1 MRRVGLVQLASRIEH
16 SGRMAVASILFF
28 VASLVLGLPPVAA
41 LLGERAAG
49 ALQAACLGGTYCLS
63 GLPQAVSSVALAAGG
78 GLDTHVLMAL
88 AVVATLYLGMVQ
100 EGALLLLLFQI
111 SHFLEERFTSRAQG
125 SLERLWAAM
134 PERATL
140 VALEPAPA
148 TDSSSNGGGSS
159 KSAAASG
166 SSTAAGGGP
175 DLSSCREVLAD
186 SVAVGQLV
194 LVRAGEQ
201 VPLDGEVVWGVAS
214 VSQAHIS
221 GESQPARVAA
231 GGWLPAGAL
240 SHDGALVLRVT
251 ALAGDSTPARMA
263 RMAAQAQAS
272 KPQLTRLLD
281 RVGALWSRG
290 VVAATVAALAVLL
303 AAGVPLLEAPGGAL
317 YRALGVL
324 VAGSPC
330 AVVLVP
336 LAYVC
341 SMAAVTRRGVLL
353 KGASALDALADV
365 RTVALD
371 KTGTITTGELR
382 LTEALL
388 LPQLLLEVE
397 GPGGSGAAGQGAGV
411 GDAATRAAGSISLI
425 PLIQQAAA
433 DAAAG
438 AAGAGGLSAAS
449 SLSTSLSTSLSASL
463 DSAVASGSDQD
474 EAPPPPPP
482 LAEADWAELAARCA
496 AALSRASTHPVS
508 RAVVSA
514 SGRLAR
520 GVAVSGV
527 EVVAGSGV
535 RGVCRLRGS
544 AAAGAADA
552 TAEGPAG
559 AAAAALPPLSAAT
572 GRSFAVSFGSADF
585 AVAALGGEG
594 SPAARRLRWFLS
606 GASGSMSVCS
616 IDSSGAPTPA
626 DAAKAVSVLVMTPVP
641 AAAAQHRGGADGDWA
656 HAEARVAVF
665 SFEDV
670 VRPGVAAAVAALQ
683 DGSWRRGGAAAA
695 AAPEAAAAKR
705 VVMLT
710 GDNPT
715 VAAAVAAG
723 VGISHFRSAML
734 PADKLAFVQAEQAQS
749 SAAEAAA
756 AAKAAAKAAA
766 GRSKHTAS
774 AKTAGNAAATNPAAD
789 TSATTS
795 SGGGGGGGHVLMMGD
810 GINDAPALAAARVG
824 VAVASSPRDLV
835 AAASDVIVLNG
846 QGAAALPWLLRSA
859 HSTQVVVRQN
869 LTLALVAMAA
879 ATLPTVAGFFPLWL
893 AVTLHEGST
902 LAVAVNSLRLL
913 LPTDDEQQQ
922 AAASEGGS
930 SSGGGGGGMLAGAVA
945 VWKGLCELMSDAPE
959 GHGHSHGHSCCGG
972 HSHSHAHH
980 DHRHGHGAGHSHS
993 HDHDHSHGHG
1003 HDHTHEHG
1011 AGKAMEVNGSGSRG
1025 HVECCSQHGHHHHHH
1040 HDHEHDHD
1048 HGHDQRPRGDQ
1059 DHSHDRGHAHSHDH
1073 GHDHGHEEVHK
1084 HGHNDVKEHGHGQ
1097 RSEPGLVRAVGPRDV
1112 SASAAAAAAAA
1123 PHGGGCTSLCC
1134 GGRGWHG
1141 GVRLGPLAGS
1151 GCGGVLSGAACD
1163 DGSAYGLGLTS
1174 RAQRRRGHGRLLT
1187 AVVAAAVKPPPGV
1200 TAP

>member
-1 MRRVGLVQLASRIEH
+1 MRAVGLVQLASRIEH

-28 VASLVLGLPPVAA
+28 TASLVLGLAPLAA

-49 ALQAACLGGTYCLS
+49 GLQAACLAGTYCLS

-78 GLDTHVLMAL
+78 GLDTHVLMSL
-88 AVVATLYLGMVQ
+88 AVLATLYLGMVQ

-125 SLERLWAAM
+125 SMERLWAAM

-140 VALEPAPA
+140 VALEPVPA
-148 TDSSSNGGGSS
+148 GA
-159 KSAAASG
+159 SAAAGING
-166 SSTAAGGGP
+166 SSTGSTGGSGTGSSSGGP

-201 VPLDGEVVWGVAS
+201 LPLDGEVVWGVAS

-221 GESQPARVAA
+221 GESQPARVAEGA
-231 GGWLPAGAL
+231 WLPAGAL

-290 VVAATVAALAVLL
+290 VVAATLTALAVLL

-388 LPQLLLEVE
+388 LPVLPPVL
-397 GPGGSGAAGQGAGV
+397 PGADGEAAAAAPAPGQAGAAAV
-411 GDAATRAAGSISLI
+411 ASDATRTAGSLSLI
-425 PLIQQAAA
+425 PLIKQAAD
-433 DAAAG
+433 DAAAAAASG
-438 AAGAGGLSAAS
+438 AGGGLSAAS
-449 SLSTSLSTSLSASL
+449 SLSTSLSASL
-463 DSAVASGSDQD
+463 ESPTSGSDLE
-474 EAPPPPPP
+474 EAPPPPP

-544 AAAGAADA
+544 AGAPAA
-552 TAEGPAG
+552 E
-559 AAAAALPPLSAAT
+559 AAAAAAPAAAAAWAAA

-594 SPAARRLRWFLS
+594 SLAARRLRWFLS
-606 GASGSMSVCS
+606 GSSGSMSVCS
-616 IDSSGAPTPA
+616 IDSSGAPAPA
-626 DAAKAVSVLVMTPVP
+626 DAAKAISVLVMAPVVSP
-641 AAAAQHRGGADGDWA
+641 RGGGGGTGAGGA
-656 HAEARVAVF
+656 AEAAGEARVAVF

-670 VRPGVAAAVAALQ
+670 VRPGVAEAVAALQ
-683 DGSWRRGGAAAA
+683 DGSWRRGGTAAGAT
-695 AAPEAAAAKR
+695 PEVAAAKR

-749 SAAEAAA
+749 GAAAAAA
-756 AAKAAAKAAA
+756 AAKAEAKAA
-766 GRSKHTAS
+766 GRSRGSRSADTTAS
-774 AKTAGNAAATNPAAD
+774 TK
-789 TSATTS
+789 ATTTTVGTTIAAS
-795 SGGGGGGGHVLMMGD
+795 ASAPSGSGGHVLMMGD

-902 LAVAVNSLRLL
+902 LAVALNSLRLL

-922 AAASEGGS
+922 QQAASEAGNGGS
-930 SSGGGGGGMLAGAVA
+930 RRGSSGGMLAGAVA
-945 VWKGLCELMSDAPE
+945 VWKGLCELMSDAPD
-959 GHGHSHGHSCCGG
+959 GHGHSHGHSHGHGCCGG
-972 HSHSHAHH
+972 HSHDHG
-980 DHRHGHGAGHSHS
+980 HRHDHSHS
-993 HDHDHSHGHG
+993 HAHDHDHDHHHHHG
-1003 HDHTHEHG
+1003 HDHG
-1011 AGKAMEVNGSGSRG
+1011 ADKAMGVDGNGSAA
-1025 HVECCSQHGHHHHHH
+1025 HVECCSQHDHDHGHH
-1040 HDHEHDHD
+1040 HDHSNQELHDHTHDHD
-1048 HGHDQRPRGDQ
+1048 HGHE
-1059 DHSHDRGHAHSHDH
+1059 H
-1073 GHDHGHEEVHK
+1073 GHDDHK
-1084 HGHNDVKEHGHGQ
+1084 PEHGPDAGEAAGRAS
-1097 RSEPGLVRAVGPRDV
+1097 RSASTEQGFVRVAGPRDV
-1112 SASAAAAAAAA
+1112 SAGAAVA
-1123 PHGGGCTSLCC
+1123 HGCGGLSTALCC

-1141 GVRLGPLAGS
+1141 GIRLGPLSGAGCCGMLAGAVCDDGS
-1151 GCGGVLSGAACD
+1151 GCGLGGA
-1163 DGSAYGLGLTS
+1163 S
-1174 RAQRRRGHGRLLT
+1174 RMRRRRGRGRLL
-1187 AVVAAAVKPPPGV
+1187 AAAAAAAAVKPPPGV
-1200 TAP
+1200 MAL